1 MSDVTP
7 KQQAV
12 LDLVPTEGRGK
23 SARQIWDELDKPAF
37 RGPVS
42 SQAEVR
48 SHLRALHRKG
58 LVWRASESP
67 IGWVK
72 SP

>member
-1 MSDVTP
+1 MAVTA

-12 LDLVPTEGRGK
+12 LDLVPTGGDGR
-23 SARQIWDELDKPAF
+23 SVRSIWDELDNSDYRA
-37 RGPVS
+37 PVR

-58 LVWRASESP
+58 LVWRTGSVNP
-67 IGWVK
+67 IGWVR